1 MSELLMELSQRARA
15 LPAEERAALAELLLD
30 SLAERAHPSVQA
42 AWAQELKRR
51 AAAYERG
58 EVQSHSAEDV
68 FAEAR
73 KLTGE

>member
-30 SLAERAHPSVQA
+30 SLAEPAHPSVQA
-42 AWAQELKRR
+42 AWAQELRRR

-58 EVQSHSAEDV
+58 EVQAHSAEDV
-68 FAEAR
+68 FLEAR